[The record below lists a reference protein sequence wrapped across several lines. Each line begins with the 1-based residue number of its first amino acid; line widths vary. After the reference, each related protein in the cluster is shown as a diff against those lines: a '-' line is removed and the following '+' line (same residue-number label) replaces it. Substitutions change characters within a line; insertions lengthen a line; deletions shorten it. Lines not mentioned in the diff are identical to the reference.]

1 MRLKLPLKIVLKYVF
16 ETVFILFLFRFIRL
30 FKNCLTPVLSLA
42 KALEFF
48 IYFKRI
54 LKYFKNSFL
63 IAF

>member
-1 MRLKLPLKIVLKYVF
+1 MFLKL
-16 ETVFILFLFRFIRL
+16 FLSCFYSNIYKV
-30 FKNCLTPVLSLA
+30 FKNCFRPVLSLA